1 MRSLAIMAV
10 LLLLAPGFS
19 GAQSAESEAE
29 CAGRDALVIVYCAS
43 GTRSG
48 VAARYLAEQGYT
60 SVIDFG
66 SINRLQGA
74 LDVGP

>member
-29 CAGRDALVIVYCAS
+29 CAEIGRAHV
-43 GTRSG
+43 
-48 VAARYLAEQGYT
+48 
-60 SVIDFG
+60 
-66 SINRLQGA
+66 
-74 LDVGP
+74 